1 MKNIF
6 KENKKLKEEN
16 NKLKIK
22 VNELQKEN
30 TDGLLRMQ
38 EYYEKVMNKKIEYLE
53 VKYKTKMERKK
64 EVLKICKELEK
75 KLITNITSLIDLD
88 ITTDINAYLKL
99 LDYLKG
105 EEKLQLKYKNLIVE
119 VNYKD
124 IRKYEIVIK
133 LEYKGVTYESKFEYL
148 YNAKL
153 TLDAN
158 ISIIENI
165 IDSKII
171 LPFYKKGE

>member
-30 TDGLLRMQ
+30 TNDLLKIQ
-38 EYYEKVMNKKIEYLE
+38 ENYDRIMKKKIEYLE
-53 VKYKTKMERKK
+53 ANYKTKMQRKK
-64 EVLKICKELEK
+64 EVLKICKNLENK
-75 KLITNITSLIDLD
+75 INNMITSLIDMD

-105 EEKLQLKYKNLIVE
+105 E
-119 VNYKD
+119 
-124 IRKYEIVIK
+124 
-133 LEYKGVTYESKFEYL
+133 
-148 YNAKL
+148 
-153 TLDAN
+153 
-158 ISIIENI
+158 
-165 IDSKII
+165 
-171 LPFYKKGE
+171 

>member
-30 TDGLLRMQ
+30 SNGLLKTQ
-38 EYYEKVMNKKIEYLE
+38 EYYEKIMNKKIEYLE
-53 VKYKTKMERKK
+53 ANYKIKMERKK
-64 EVLKICKELEK
+64 EVLKICKNLEN
-75 KLITNITSLIDLD
+75 KLNSNISSLFDLD

-105 EEKLQLKYKNLIVE
+105 E
-119 VNYKD
+119 
-124 IRKYEIVIK
+124 
-133 LEYKGVTYESKFEYL
+133 
-148 YNAKL
+148 
-153 TLDAN
+153 
-158 ISIIENI
+158 
-165 IDSKII
+165 
-171 LPFYKKGE
+171 

>member
-16 NKLKIK
+16 NNLKIK
-22 VNELQKEN
+22 VHELQKQN
-30 TDGLLRMQ
+30 TDELLRTQ

-53 VKYKTKMERKK
+53 VNYKTKMERKK

-105 EEKLQLKYKNLIVE
+105 E
-119 VNYKD
+119 
-124 IRKYEIVIK
+124 
-133 LEYKGVTYESKFEYL
+133 
-148 YNAKL
+148 
-153 TLDAN
+153 
-158 ISIIENI
+158 
-165 IDSKII
+165 
-171 LPFYKKGE
+171 

>member
-30 TDGLLRMQ
+30 TDGLLRIQ

-53 VKYKTKMERKK
+53 ANYKTKIERKK
-64 EVLKICKELEK
+64 EVLKICKNLEN
-75 KLITNITSLIDLD
+75 KLNANISSFLDLD

-99 LDYLKG
+99 LDYLK
-105 EEKLQLKYKNLIVE
+105 K
-119 VNYKD
+119 
-124 IRKYEIVIK
+124 
-133 LEYKGVTYESKFEYL
+133 
-148 YNAKL
+148 
-153 TLDAN
+153 
-158 ISIIENI
+158 
-165 IDSKII
+165 
-171 LPFYKKGE
+171 

>member
-30 TDGLLRMQ
+30 TDGLLRTQ
-38 EYYEKVMNKKIEYLE
+38 EYYEKLMNNKKIEYLE
-53 VKYKTKMERKK
+53 ANYKTKMERKK
-64 EVLKICKELEK
+64 EVLKICKNLEI
-75 KLITNITSLIDLD
+75 KLNTNISALLDID

-105 EEKLQLKYKNLIVE
+105 E
-119 VNYKD
+119 
-124 IRKYEIVIK
+124 
-133 LEYKGVTYESKFEYL
+133 
-148 YNAKL
+148 
-153 TLDAN
+153 
-158 ISIIENI
+158 
-165 IDSKII
+165 
-171 LPFYKKGE
+171 

>member
-30 TDGLLRMQ
+30 TDGLLRTQ
-38 EYYEKVMNKKIEYLE
+38 EYYEKLMNKKIEYLE
-53 VKYKTKMERKK
+53 ANYKTKMERKK
-64 EVLKICKELEK
+64 EVLKICKNLEN
-75 KLITNITSLIDLD
+75 KLNANISTLLDLD

-105 EEKLQLKYKNLIVE
+105 E
-119 VNYKD
+119 
-124 IRKYEIVIK
+124 
-133 LEYKGVTYESKFEYL
+133 
-148 YNAKL
+148 
-153 TLDAN
+153 
-158 ISIIENI
+158 
-165 IDSKII
+165 
-171 LPFYKKGE
+171 

>member
-88 ITTDINAYLKL
+88 I
-99 LDYLKG
+99 
-105 EEKLQLKYKNLIVE
+105 
-119 VNYKD
+119 
-124 IRKYEIVIK
+124 RKYEIVIK